1 MPRREAEPP
10 AGSEPSR
17 EEATGPTSA
26 DPQVSLREQFAKL
39 AESVPGVIC
48 SFRLRPDGTAS
59 MPFATPAAEELY
71 GVSREELARDM
82 SAWARNVHPDD
93 LPGVVRRIAASA
105 RTLSRW
111 HDVFRYQHP
120 TRGLRWIEGWSSPQP
135 ESGEGVIWHGYVT
148 DVTAHKQLQEHLRES
163 ERKLREVIRA
173 SGAAYFE
180 HSADLSSGFATPRMA
195 EILGF
200 APEALPV
207 CPALVPWLME
217 RLHPEDAPGFVSAMA
232 EYATGKAAELE
243 RELRVRGREG
253 WRWVRLVITAV
264 TRSGHRPDR
273 SAGLVFDITER
284 MDAEARLLAD
294 RSALERLH
302 EVSARLVSEDALP
315 TLLEAVMD
323 AALAVAGARMGT
335 LHILEEGSSALRLV
349 AQRGFPPDV
358 VRSLAEVPDDPVAC
372 PERLRGKERHVV
384 EDARACPHLAGTQA
398 QRLLEDAGVRA
409 LQSTPLIARDG
420 RPLGMISTHWR
431 EPHRPDDV
439 TLRMLDLLAR
449 QAADLIEHRRR
460 EQALRDADRR
470 KTDFLAVLSHELR
483 NPLAPIRNAVYLLHH
498 APPGGPQAER
508 ARAVIER
515 QADHLAKLVD
525 DLLDLS
531 RVNFGKIAL
540 QRTVLDARE
549 VVRRTC
555 DDLRPLFDERG
566 PALHLDLDDQPVW
579 VDADPTRLAQIAGNL
594 LTNAAKFTPPGGRV
608 AVTVRAEGGS
618 CVLRVRDTGVGIDPG
633 LLEAIFEPFAQA
645 ERTRWTARGGMGIGL
660 SLVRSLVGMHGG
672 TVVARSEG
680 AGRGAELVVTLPLAP
695 QHAGVAGRAP
705 TPAVPRLDLVLVEDE
720 ADGRETLGE
729 ILRMQGH
736 EVRLAADGRQGIEAV
751 RERLP
756 DALICDVGLP
766 DLNGYEVVARVRAV
780 PGGAATYAVAL
791 TGYAQPDDV
800 QRARDAGFDAHLA
813 KPPDLDQL
821 ERLLAEAAARRARR
835 APAVEPVPPP

>member
-1 MPRREAEPP
+1 MSRREAEPP

-17 EEATGPTSA
+17 EEATGRGPA

-71 GVSREELARDM
+71 GVSRQELARDM

-93 LPGVVRRIAASA
+93 LPGVIRRIAASA

-135 ESGEGVIWHGYVT
+135 EPGEGVIWHGYVT

-163 ERKLREVIRA
+163 ERKLKEVIRA
-173 SGAAYFE
+173 SGGAYFE
-180 HSADLSSGFATPRMA
+180 HSADLSSGFTTPRMA
-195 EILGF
+195 EVLGF
-200 APEALPV
+200 APEALPG
-207 CPALVPWLME
+207 CPELVPWLME
-217 RLHPEDAPGFVSAMA
+217 RLHPEDAPGLVSALA
-232 EYATGKAAELE
+232 AYATGKAAELE
-243 RELRVRGREG
+243 RELRVRGGDGG

-264 TRSGHRPDR
+264 TRSGQRPDR

-284 MDAEARLLAD
+284 MDAEARLVAD
-294 RSALERLH
+294 RAALERLH
-302 EVSARLVSEDALP
+302 EVAARLVGEDALP

-323 AALAVAGARMGT
+323 AALAVTGARMGT
-335 LHILEEGSSALRLV
+335 LHILEEGSAALRLV
-349 AQRGFPPDV
+349 AQRGFPPEV
-358 VRSLAEVPDDPVAC
+358 VRSLAGAPDDPIAC
-372 PERLRGKERHVV
+372 PERLRGGERHVV
-384 EDARACPHLAGTQA
+384 EDARACPWLAGTQA
-398 QRLLEDAGVRA
+398 RRLLEDAGVRA
-409 LQSTPLIARDG
+409 LQSTPLVARDG

-431 EPHRPDDV
+431 EPHRPDEV

-483 NPLAPIRNAVYLLHH
+483 NPLAPIRNAVYLLHRV
-498 APPGGPQAER
+498 PPGGPQAER
-508 ARAVIER
+508 ANAVIER
-515 QADHLAKLVD
+515 QVDHLAKLVD

-549 VVRRTC
+549 VVRRTS

-566 PALHLDLDDQPVW
+566 PALHLDMGDQPVW
-579 VDADPTRLAQIAGNL
+579 VDADPTRLGQIAGNL
-594 LTNAAKFTPPGGRV
+594 LTNAVKFTPPGGRV
-608 AVTVRAEGGS
+608 DVTVRGEAGA

-695 QHAGVAGRAP
+695 RPGGVVGRAVTP
-705 TPAVPRLDLVLVEDE
+705 TAPRLDLVLVEDE

-736 EVRLAADGRQGIEAV
+736 EVRLAADGRQGVEAV
-751 RERLP
+751 RERRP

-766 DLNGYEVVARVRAV
+766 DLNGYEVVARVRAL

-791 TGYAQPDDV
+791 TGYAQPEDV

-821 ERLLAEAAARRARR
+821 ERLLAEAAARRAPG
-835 APAVEPVPPP
+835 AAAPPPP